1 MLITLID
8 QSFNELLDQL
18 MAFGLMWICKFFPS
32 FGCMYEFVWLTK
44 ISDGG
49 KSMNASNQ
57 VLTNLLPA
65 NLGMASLSL
74 NSGREFGE
82 MSMP

>member
-1 MLITLID
+1 
-8 QSFNELLDQL
+8 
-18 MAFGLMWICKFFPS
+18 
-32 FGCMYEFVWLTK
+32 MYEFVWLTK